1 MQSYWLEI
9 QKLLGPMNL
18 QASDRLDI
26 IFRVFKTKFEEL
38 LADLTKNMLWAKYL
52 HVSFISIQYFIFIF
66 LAFFN
71 WKWNEFSY

>member
-52 HVSFISIQYFIFIF
+52 HTSFI
-66 LAFFN
+66 
-71 WKWNEFSY
+71 